1 MDKLKPIRCLGQNFL
16 VDNNIVKKIVSR
28 VIETGNDNNFNNK
41 KVIEI
46 GPGMGALTKYLLD
59 YGADLTC
66 YDLDLRSVEYLKEK
80 FSTYKNF
87 NVIHSDIL
95 KISLKET
102 KDTYSIIG
110 NIPYNITNDIIF
122 WLVEN
127 RCNIDKAILT
137 MQSEVADRLTAKVKT
152 KLYGTTSVI
161 LKLFCDVKVLF
172 KITPAAFYPPPKVT
186 SAVVALLFENKS
198 LYSNINKEKLCELIR
213 SSFSQRRKKLSNSLR
228 TYFLLHEINQA
239 KLNDTLISEGK
250 NYMNCRA
257 EELTIEQYID
267 FFEYIWI

>member
-16 VDNNIVKKIVSR
+16 VDNNIAKKIVSQI
-28 VIETGNDNNFNNK
+28 IETDNDNNFNNK

-80 FSTYKNF
+80 FYTYKNF

-102 KDTYSIIG
+102 ENTYSIIG

-122 WLVEN
+122 
-127 RCNIDKAILT
+127 
-137 MQSEVADRLTAKVKT
+137 
-152 KLYGTTSVI
+152 
-161 LKLFCDVKVLF
+161 
-172 KITPAAFYPPPKVT
+172 
-186 SAVVALLFENKS
+186 
-198 LYSNINKEKLCELIR
+198 
-213 SSFSQRRKKLSNSLR
+213 
-228 TYFLLHEINQA
+228 
-239 KLNDTLISEGK
+239 
-250 NYMNCRA
+250 
-257 EELTIEQYID
+257 
-267 FFEYIWI
+267 